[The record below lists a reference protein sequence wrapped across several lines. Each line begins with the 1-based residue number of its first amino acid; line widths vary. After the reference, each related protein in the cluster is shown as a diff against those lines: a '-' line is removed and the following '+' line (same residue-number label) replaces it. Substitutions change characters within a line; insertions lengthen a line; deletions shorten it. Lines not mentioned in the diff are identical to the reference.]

1 MLAIAGENQLGSD
14 LHIITGPETDIFCDL
29 HGAAI
34 MDVTPLLNK
43 FDFNKPVFLVLTRCK
58 IEGLTHQMLVGS
70 NLVCLSSFDKL
81 PLTNGSIMPVP
92 DIKADKKVS
101 KASKKADKCTYCN
114 QVKELLP
121 IPGFKICMQ
130 CAQIELGLKTIL
142 NSKIKTTSN
151 TKKKKDVKRPK

>member
-1 MLAIAGENQLGSD
+1 MLAVAGENQLGSE
-14 LHIITGPETDIFCDL
+14 LHIIAGPETDIFCDI

-34 MDVTPLLNK
+34 MDVTALLNK

-58 IEGLTHQMLVGS
+58 MEGLTHQLLAGT

-81 PLTNGSIMPVP
+81 PLTDSGDIAIMPNP
-92 DIKADKKVS
+92 SIKSNKKVS
-101 KASKKADKCTYCN
+101 KASKKADKCAYCN

-130 CAQIELGLKTIL
+130 CAQIELGLKN
-142 NSKIKTTSN
+142 NS
-151 TKKKKDVKRPK
+151 